1 MRSLR
6 NDDEIKA
13 AKRFKRKQ
21 YGKKS
26 MKTAVI
32 TGASRGVGRAAAEAL
47 AREGWRLILN
57 CRSRFDALDQ
67 VAAALAEQ
75 TEVTAIHGPIDEA
88 VLSKHLGIDLN
99 AFASVCEEALDHIK
113 EYANVSDP
121 FARRTRIAEDSADQ
135 LLLINNGGIS
145 TFHLAQE
152 VTDAELEEML
162 DANLKTMFRT
172 TRAMIPYLLKVG
184 KGAVINISSVWGQD
198 GASMESVYS
207 MTKGGINAFT
217 RALGKELAPN
227 HIPVNAL
234 ALGCVDTDMNAW
246 LSPEERE
253 ALEAEIPYGRM
264 ATPEEAAEMIV
275 LLAKA
280 PAYLTGQ
287 IITMD
292 GGWI

>member
-1 MRSLR
+1 M
-6 NDDEIKA
+6 
-13 AKRFKRKQ
+13 
-21 YGKKS
+21 KKS

-32 TGASRGVGRAAAEAL
+32 TGASRGVGKAVAEAL

-57 CRSRFDALDQ
+57 CRSRFDTLDQ

-88 VLSKHLGIDLN
+88 VLGKYLGIDLN
-99 AFASVCEEALDHIK
+99 AFTPVNP
-113 EYANVSDP
+113 ANASDP
-121 FARRTRIAEDSADQ
+121 FARRTHIEEDSADQ

-172 TRAMIPYLLKVG
+172 TRAMIPYLLKAG

-246 LSPEERE
+246 LSQEDRE

-264 ATPEEAAEMIV
+264 ASPEEAAEMIV

>member
-1 MRSLR
+1 
-6 NDDEIKA
+6 
-13 AKRFKRKQ
+13 
-21 YGKKS
+21 

-32 TGASRGVGRAAAEAL
+32 TGASRGVGKAVAEAL

-57 CRSRFDALDQ
+57 CRSRFDTLDQ

-88 VLSKHLGIDLN
+88 VLGKYLGIDLN
-99 AFASVCEEALDHIK
+99 AFTPVNP
-113 EYANVSDP
+113 ANVSDP
-121 FARRTRIAEDSADQ
+121 FARRTHIEEDSADQ

-172 TRAMIPYLLKVG
+172 TRAMIPYLLKAG

-246 LSPEERE
+246 LSQEDRE

-264 ATPEEAAEMIV
+264 ASPEEAAEMIV

>member
-1 MRSLR
+1 M
-6 NDDEIKA
+6 
-13 AKRFKRKQ
+13 
-21 YGKKS
+21 KKS

-32 TGASRGVGRAAAEAL
+32 TGASRGVGKAVAEAL

-57 CRSRFDALDQ
+57 CRSRFDTLDQ

-88 VLSKHLGIDLN
+88 VLGKHLGIDLN
-99 AFASVCEEALDHIK
+99 AFTPVNL
-113 EYANVSDP
+113 ANASDP
-121 FARRTRIAEDSADQ
+121 FARRTHIEEDSADQ

-172 TRAMIPYLLKVG
+172 TRAMIPYLLKAG

-246 LSPEERE
+246 LSQEDRE

-264 ATPEEAAEMIV
+264 ASPEEAAEMIV